1 MIVPEPRCV
10 GALQTTVTW
19 PLAAV
24 VAVIIGAVGSASTTG
39 EVKDG
44 SEFPMRFFAVTLNSY
59 ALPAINPVI
68 AADVAV
74 DTPSAKVVHVP
85 EPSTLYSM
93 T

>member
-1 MIVPEPRCV
+1 MV
-10 GALQTTVTW
+10 
-19 PLAAV
+19 
-24 VAVIIGAVGSASTTG
+24 GAVGSASTTG

-44 SEFPMRFFAVTLNSY
+44 SELPIKFFVETLNTY
-59 ALPAINPVI
+59 ALPAVNPVI